1 VQGARNSNR
10 KMKYG
15 EAYQRVFPQVGD
27 ALEK

>member
-15 EAYQRVFPQVGD
+15 EAYQRLFPEVTEVLQ
-27 ALEK
+27 